1 MQTKLHKL
9 SIQGTKWIFMLLK
22 QYCLMHETL
31 VFDSPNNIVWD
42 VKQYCFVR
50 QTTLLA
56 QWNVTV
62 SYLIHSFAFIHL
74 QFIAEGNNCNSII
87 LHNHPVR
94 QHPKQHSTG
103 RFGVQKET
111 HSVRTASKWIW
122 RIAREGASRSPPR
135 ILAQRRALWS
145 DSFDRMSLC
154 YFRFRRIPLDASFS
168 SPSFSSDATWTRTEH
183 TKTSEQTE
191 SPRPSLPQQGAP
203 LHRASSNRQIEREKP
218 DKQ

>member
-9 SIQGTKWIFMLLK
+9 SIQETKRIFMLPK

-62 SYLIHSFAFIHL
+62 CYLIHSFAFIHL
-74 QFIAEGNNCNSII
+74 QFITEGNKCSSII
-87 LHNHPVR
+87 LHSHPTR
-94 QHPKQHSTG
+94 QHPKQHPVG
-103 RFGVQKET
+103 RFGIQKET

-122 RIAREGASRSPPR
+122 RIAWEGASRSPRR

-145 DSFDRMSLC
+145 DSFDRMSFC
-154 YFRFRRIPLDASFS
+154 YFRLRGIPLDASFS
-168 SPSFSSDATWTRTEH
+168 SPSFSSDGT
-183 TKTSEQTE
+183 
-191 SPRPSLPQQGAP
+191 
-203 LHRASSNRQIEREKP
+203 
-218 DKQ
+218 